1 MPRSGSSHSR
11 RASTGTARRL
21 LLGPPAAV
29 SWAAFDHEYEVGG
42 LEVTVA
48 QYVAFLNTVD
58 PRGLNRHDL
67 YVRNMS
73 PSRWPKYGQ
82 ITRSANAAESK
93 HYAVAYPE
101 WANKPR
107 RLHRL
112 SACRT
117 FRQFPDQRRD
127 ALRDQILRR
136 RG

>member
-1 MPRSGSSHSR
+1 MTIRMVKVGRPGNAAVGIVPFKKGIYRNCQ
-11 RASTGTARRL
+11 TAPA
-21 LLGPPAAV
+21 GPPRCRLV
-29 SWAAFDHEYEVGG
+29 GRVDHEYEVGR

-101 WANKPR
+101 WADKPS
-107 RLHRL
+107 
-112 SACRT
+112 SASSAFCV
-117 FRQFPDQRRD
+117 PHVSS
-127 ALRDQILRR
+127 IP
-136 RG
+136 